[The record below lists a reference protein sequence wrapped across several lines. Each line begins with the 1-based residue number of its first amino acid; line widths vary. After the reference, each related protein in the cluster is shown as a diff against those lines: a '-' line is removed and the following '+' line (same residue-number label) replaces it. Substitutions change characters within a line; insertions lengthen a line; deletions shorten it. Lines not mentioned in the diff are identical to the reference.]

1 MLSICASGAPHRLP
15 CARCLTYRY
24 QPPLSAAVNW
34 GLLMRIASLFSFV
47 ILSAATL
54 PAQAQD
60 LPEHT
65 VLAFNLTSCPK
76 GWVEFAP
83 AAGAFVVG
91 VGDAFQLGR
100 GGVGPANVTVADAS
114 GSSAKKSNV
123 AGLLFCERNKN
134 RR

>member
-1 MLSICASGAPHRLP
+1 MLSICASGGDAPFAIRLMP
-15 CARCLTYRY
+15 DLS
-24 QPPLSAAVNW
+24 LSAAIIGGGQL
-34 GLLMRIASLFSFV
+34 GLLMRIASAFSFV
-47 ILSAATL
+47 ILSIATL

>member
-1 MLSICASGAPHRLP
+1 MKSDLWFPSRRFLGDAQLGF
-15 CARCLTYRY
+15 
-24 QPPLSAAVNW
+24 
-34 GLLMRIASLFSFV
+34 LMRIASLFSLI

-54 PAQAQD
+54 PAHAQD

-65 VLAFNLTSCPK
+65 VLAFNLQACPK
-76 GWVEFAP
+76 GWAEYTP

-91 VGDAFQLGR
+91 VGDAFQLGKN
-100 GGVGPANVTVADAS
+100 GAGPMNATAADA
-114 GSSAKKSNV
+114 GGNSAKASKV